1 MRYLK
6 VALAVSI
13 AGLLLGVPSQAALP
27 KLVGTDGPGFKI
39 TLKKNGSKVTR
50 LKAGK
55 YVITV
60 KDLSDVHNFHL
71 KGRGIDKRTSVDR
84 IGTTSWVVTLRKG
97 VTYRF
102 LCDPHSSTMRGS
114 FKTF

>member
-1 MRYLK
+1 MRYVKL
-6 VALAVSI
+6 ALAGSI
-13 AGLLLGVPSQAALP
+13 AALLVGAPSQAALP
-27 KLVGTDGPGFKI
+27 KLVGTDGPGFTI
-39 TLKKNGSKVTR
+39 TLKKSGTKVSR

-55 YVITV
+55 YAITV

-71 KGRGIDKRTSVDR
+71 KGLGVDKRTSVDR

-97 VTYRF
+97 TTYRF
-102 LCDPHSSTMRGS
+102 VCDPHKSTMRGS